1 MPSLPPPR
9 DESGALRLQVDS
21 GAYRYSSRGETP
33 LLTALIEAGLNMPH
47 AAYDGTHDKIITDP
61 ADPDSN
67 AGYVRRTA
75 ALLAAKCLWI

>member
-1 MPSLPPPR
+1 M
-9 DESGALRLQVDS
+9 DS

-67 AGYVRRTA
+67 AGYVRPTA
-75 ALLAAKCLWI
+75 APVSGRKMP